1 VKIHRLRMVNF
12 RQHAH
17 TEMNFDRGITAIIG
31 PNGSGKTTVLEAI
44 AWALYGQ
51 PAIRGQRDGI
61 RFLGAGPRA
70 AVEVEL
76 EFELGGH
83 QYRVKRGL
91 TTAAVYLDGSDS
103 AVANSISAV
112 NELIARRMGMSRTE
126 FFNTYFTGQKDLAV
140 MAAMGTTE
148 RAQFLS
154 RVLGYERLRAA
165 QEIARETRRRI
176 GAEIVGLRSAL
187 PEQDTISNALIQA
200 RENLQAAIAKS
211 NEAGTRHAVALSDVR
226 RVTPI
231 WEQAQ
236 REREQW
242 QRLLAEITIVERE
255 IVDLTCDGEKLSG
268 ELLAIATV
276 HEELA
281 RLRIEVAPLPR
292 FRAELLALDELF
304 RQQGRRVAL
313 MENESA
319 LTDEIGQLQER
330 LTRIETAPALEEEVT
345 LELEAARTRLEE
357 TSQALEAART
367 EWVRDKQAAE
377 TKLQELRRQYGDV
390 KQQRDK
396 IVELGAEGVCPTCNR
411 VLGTNF
417 RGVVGQLG
425 EQLETLRVDGNYY
438 RDREEQ
444 LAAIPAAISSLE
456 EQRRTLA
463 TSLAGLERKLA
474 KVQAAVHELP
484 TVTRDLTVKTER
496 RDEMVTEINV
506 LSAVYDAARHAHV
519 RAEIERLAPLDLR
532 VARLEAAVERAPAA
546 QVERTRIDAALAV
559 ATQKRDILRKAGA
572 TREFSQETYDAIRAD
587 FDRFVEAARSTELTV
602 VSAQGDVRATQ
613 QLLDSAESAQREY
626 DKGADRLRLLNAQRL
641 VHDELDN
648 AFRDLRGDLND
659 ALRPE
664 LSEIASSFL
673 GTLTDERYN
682 QLELDERYDVI
693 ILEDGIAKPVISGG
707 EEDIANLVL
716 RLAISQMIA
725 DRSGQPFSLLVLDE
739 VFGSLDASRRDH
751 VLELLHR
758 LEDRFEQ
765 VILITHIESVR
776 EGVDR
781 VIMVRY
787 DEETGASVVDGG
799 EEGGTGGSLPDEAG
813 QESELLV
820 DADAVSPMQGA

>member
-1 VKIHRLRMVNF
+1 MKIHRLRMLNF

-17 TEMNFDRGITAIIG
+17 TEMTFDRGITAIIG

-44 AWALYGQ
+44 AWALYGL

-83 QYRVKRGL
+83 RYRVKRGL

-112 NELIARRMGMSRTE
+112 NELIARRMGMSRAE

-176 GAEIVGLRSAL
+176 GAEIVGLRSAM
-187 PEQDTISNALIQA
+187 PEPDVIAGAVAEASASLQD
-200 RENLQAAIAKS
+200 AIGRS
-211 NEAGTRHAVALSDVR
+211 NEAGTRHALALAELR
-226 RVTPI
+226 RVTPT

-255 IVDLTCDGEKLSG
+255 VSDLTRDGERLAS
-268 ELLAIATV
+268 ELIAIATV

-281 RLRIEVAPLPR
+281 GLRASVAPLPALR
-292 FRAELLALDELF
+292 EELLAIDELF
-304 RQQGRRVAL
+304 RQQGRRNAL
-313 MENESA
+313 IENERA
-319 LTDEIGQLQER
+319 LADEMIRLQER
-330 LTRIETAPALEEEVT
+330 LSRIETAPALEEEVT
-345 LELEAARTRLEE
+345 LELEAARAQLDE
-357 TSQALEAART
+357 TSQALETLRT
-367 EWVRDKQAAE
+367 EWVRDKQEAE
-377 TKLQELRRQYGDV
+377 TKLQELRRQYADV
-390 KQQRDK
+390 KQQRDR

-417 RGVVGQLG
+417 RGVVAQLG

-438 RDREEQ
+438 RDREDQ
-444 LAAIPAAISSLE
+444 LAATPAGVLALE
-456 EQRRTLA
+456 EQRRSLA
-463 TSLAGLERKLA
+463 TSLTTLERRLA

-484 TVTRDLTVKTER
+484 GLTRDIAAKNER
-496 RDEMVTEINV
+496 REEMLAEINAI
-506 LSAVYDAARHAHV
+506 SAVYDADRHAHV
-519 RAEIERLAPLDLR
+519 RAEIERLAPMDLR
-532 VARLEAAVERAPAA
+532 AARLEAAVERAPAA
-546 QVERTRIDAALAV
+546 HMERARIDAALA
-559 ATQKRDILRKAGA
+559 AAIQKRDTLRKAGA
-572 TREFSQETYDAIRAD
+572 TREFSQAAHDAIRAE
-587 FDRFVEAARSTELTV
+587 FERATESARTTELIV
-602 VSAQGDVRATQ
+602 VGAQGDVRAAQ
-613 QLLDSAESAQREY
+613 QRLDAAEAARQEY
-626 DKGADRLRLLNAQRL
+626 ERVAERLRTLNAQRL

-673 GTLTDERYN
+673 GSLTDERYN
-682 QLELDERYDVI
+682 RLELDDRYDIV
-693 ILEDGIAKPVISGG
+693 ILEDDVAKPVISGG
-707 EEDIANLVL
+707 EEDLGNLVL

-739 VFGSLDASRRDH
+739 VFGSLDASRRDN

-765 VILITHIESVR
+765 VILITHIENVR

-787 DEETGASVVDGG
+787 DEETGASVVEGG
-799 EEGGTGGSLPDEAG
+799 EEGAIAFPSMPDDVM
-813 QESELLV
+813 ESDEMF
-820 DADAVSPMQGA
+820 PMQGA

>member
-1 VKIHRLRMVNF
+1 MKINRLRMLNF
-12 RQHAH
+12 RQHAR
-17 TEMNFDRGITAIIG
+17 TEMTFDSGITAIIG

-51 PAIRGQRDGI
+51 PAIRGQRDGV
-61 RFLGAGPRA
+61 RFLGAGARA
-70 AVEVEL
+70 PVEVEL
-76 EFELGGH
+76 DFELGGH
-83 QYRVKRGL
+83 RYRVTRGL
-91 TTAAVYLDGSDS
+91 TTAAVFLDGSDS

-112 NELIARRMGMSRTE
+112 NELVARRMGMSRGE

-176 GAEIVGLRSAL
+176 GAEIAGLRSAM
-187 PEQDTISNALIQA
+187 PEPETIAGAVADAGSSLQD
-200 RENLQAAIAKS
+200 AIARS
-211 NEAGTRHAVALSDVR
+211 NEAGTRHSVALAELR
-226 RVTPI
+226 RMTPA

-255 IVDLTCDGEKLSG
+255 VFNLTRDGERLAS
-268 ELLAIATV
+268 ELIAIATV

-281 RLRIEVAPLPR
+281 ALRTAIAPLPALR
-292 FRAELLALDELF
+292 EELRRLDELF
-304 RQQGRRVAL
+304 RQQGRRLAL
-313 MENESA
+313 IENEHA
-319 LTDEIGQLQER
+319 LAEELVR
-330 LTRIETAPALEEEVT
+330 LRDRLSRVETAPALEEEVT
-345 LELEAARTRLEE
+345 LELEGVRTQFDE
-357 TSQALEAART
+357 TSDALETLRT
-367 EWVRDKQAAE
+367 EWVRDKQEAE
-377 TKLQELRRQYGDV
+377 TKLQELRRQYADV
-390 KQQRDK
+390 KQQRDR

-411 VLGTNF
+411 VLGANF
-417 RGVVGQLG
+417 RAVVTQLG
-425 EQLETLRVDGNYY
+425 EQLETLQVDGQYY
-438 RDREEQ
+438 RDREGQ
-444 LAAIPAAISSLE
+444 LAAIPGGVSDLE
-456 EQRRTLA
+456 ERRRGLA
-463 TSLAGLERKLA
+463 ASLTALERRLA

-484 TVTRDLTVKTER
+484 TLTREITAKNER
-496 RDEMVTEINV
+496 REEMLAEIN
-506 LSAVYDAARHAHV
+506 SISDVYDGARHTHV
-519 RAEIERLAPLDLR
+519 RAEIERIAPMDLR
-532 VARLEAAVERAPAA
+532 AARLEAAVERAPAA
-546 QVERTRIDAALAV
+546 QLERARIDTELAAAV
-559 ATQKRDILRKAGA
+559 AKRDTLRKAGA
-572 TREFSQETYDAIRAD
+572 TREFSQPAHDAIRSD
-587 FDRFVEAARSTELTV
+587 FEHSTESARATELIV
-602 VSAQGDVRATQ
+602 VGAQGDVRAAQ
-613 QLLDSAESAQREY
+613 QRLDTAEVAQREY
-626 DKGADRLRLLNAQRL
+626 ERIAERLRVLNSQRL

-673 GTLTDERYN
+673 GSLTDERYN
-682 QLELDERYDVI
+682 RLELDDRYDII

-707 EEDIANLVL
+707 EEDLANLVL

-739 VFGSLDASRRDH
+739 VFGSLDASRRDN

-781 VIMVRY
+781 VITVRY
-787 DEETGASVVDGG
+787 DEETGASIVDGG
-799 EEGGTGGSLPDEAG
+799 EDGVTRIPLAG
-813 QESELLV
+813 ADVLEV
-820 DADAVSPMQGA
+820 DVVSPLQGA

>member
-1 VKIHRLRMVNF
+1 MKINRLRMVNF
-12 RQHAH
+12 RQHAR
-17 TEMNFDRGITAIIG
+17 TDMKFENGVTAIIG

-61 RFLGAGPRA
+61 RFLGAGARA

-76 EFELGGH
+76 DFELGGH
-83 QYRVKRGL
+83 RYRVTRGL
-91 TTAAVYLDGSDS
+91 TTAAVYLDGSDH

-112 NELIARRMGMSRTE
+112 NELIARRMGMSRAE

-165 QEIARETRRRI
+165 QEIAREMRRKI
-176 GAEIVGLRSAL
+176 GAEIVGLRSAMAE
-187 PEQDTISNALIQA
+187 PELIAAAVSEAAASLQEAIS
-200 RENLQAAIAKS
+200 RS
-211 NEAGTRHAVALSDVR
+211 NEAGTRHAIALSEIR
-226 RVTPI
+226 RVTPL

-255 IVDLTCDGEKLSG
+255 VANLTRDGERLAS
-268 ELLAIATV
+268 ELIAIATV
-276 HEELA
+276 HEELGG
-281 RLRIEVAPLPR
+281 LRTSVAPLGALR
-292 FRAELLALDELF
+292 DELRRIDDLF
-304 RQQGRRVAL
+304 RQQGRRIAL
-313 MENESA
+313 MENERA
-319 LTDEIGQLQER
+319 LADELARLRER
-330 LTRIETAPALEEEVT
+330 LARLESAPALEEEVT
-345 LELEAARTRLEE
+345 LELEQARTQFDE
-357 TSQALEAART
+357 TSQSLEAQRT
-367 EWVRDKQAAE
+367 EWVRDKQEAE
-377 TKLQELRRQYGDV
+377 TKLQELRRQYADV
-390 KQQRDK
+390 KEQRDR
-396 IVELGAEGVCPTCNR
+396 IVELGAGGICPTCSR
-411 VLGTNF
+411 VLGENF
-417 RGVVGQLG
+417 RGVVAQFD
-425 EQLETLRVDGNYY
+425 EQLETLRVDGQYY
-438 RDREEQ
+438 RDREDQ
-444 LAAIPAAISSLE
+444 LAAMPAGIAALE
-456 EQRRTLA
+456 ERRRTLA
-463 TSLAGLERKLA
+463 ASLTALERRLA

-484 TVTRDLTVKTER
+484 GLTREIAAKNDR
-496 RDEMVTEINV
+496 REEMLAEINSI
-506 LSAVYDAARHAHV
+506 SAEYDAARHAHV

-546 QVERTRIDAALAV
+546 QVERARIDAELAT
-559 ATQKRDILRKAGA
+559 AIAKRDTLRKAGA
-572 TREFSQETYDAIRAD
+572 TREFSQAVHDGIRAD
-587 FDRFVEAARSTELTV
+587 FERATESARTTELV
-602 VSAQGDVRATQ
+602 VVGAQGDVRAAQ
-613 QLLDSAESAQREY
+613 QRLDMAEAARREY
-626 DKGADRLRLLNAQRL
+626 ERVAERMRVLNSQRL

-673 GTLTDERYN
+673 GALTDERYN
-682 QLELDERYDVI
+682 RLELDERYDIV
-693 ILEDGIAKPVISGG
+693 ILEDDIAKPIISGG
-707 EEDIANLVL
+707 EEDLANLVL

-739 VFGSLDASRRDH
+739 VFGSLDASRRDN

-787 DEETGASVVDGG
+787 DEETGSSVATGG
-799 EEGGTGGSLPDEAG
+799 EGDLSTLAMM
-813 QESELLV
+813 ESDDLEL
-820 DADAVSPMQGA
+820 DGVSPMQGA

>member
-1 VKIHRLRMVNF
+1 MRLNSLRMLNF
-12 RQHAH
+12 RQHAR
-17 TEMNFDRGITAIIG
+17 TEMTFGLGITAIIG

-51 PAIRGQRDGI
+51 PAIRGQRDGV

-70 AVEVEL
+70 PVEVEL
-76 EFELGGH
+76 DFELGGH
-83 QYRVKRGL
+83 RFRITRGL

-103 AVANSISAV
+103 AVASSISAV
-112 NELIARRMGMSRTE
+112 NELVARRMGMTRTE

-140 MAAMGTTE
+140 MAAMGATE

-176 GAEIVGLRSAL
+176 GAEIVGLRSAM
-187 PEQDTISNALIQA
+187 PEPAAVASAVSEA
-200 RENLQAAIAKS
+200 GASLQVAIARS
-211 NEAGTRHAVALSDVR
+211 NEAGTRHSVALAEVR
-226 RVTPI
+226 RITPA

-255 IVDLTCDGEKLSG
+255 VANLTRDGERVAS
-268 ELLAIATV
+268 ELIAIATV

-281 RLRIEVAPLPR
+281 GLQTSIAPLSALR
-292 FRAELLALDELF
+292 DDLLRLDELF
-304 RQQGRRVAL
+304 RQQGRRNAL
-313 MENESA
+313 SENERA
-319 LTDEIGQLQER
+319 LTDELAKLGER
-330 LTRIETAPALEEEVT
+330 LARLETAPAVEEKVT
-345 LELEAARTRLEE
+345 LELEATRAQFEE
-357 TSQALEAART
+357 TLQSLDTLRT
-367 EWVRDKQAAE
+367 EWVRDKQEAE
-377 TKLQELRRQYGDV
+377 TKLQELLRQYADV
-390 KQQRDK
+390 KQQRDR
-396 IVELGAEGVCPTCNR
+396 IVELGAEGICPTCSR
-411 VLGTNF
+411 ILGANF
-417 RGVVGQLG
+417 RAVVTQLG
-425 EQLETLRVDGNYY
+425 EQLETLQVDGRYY

-444 LAAIPAAISSLE
+444 LEAVPQAVAALE
-456 EQRRTLA
+456 DQRRTLA
-463 TSLAGLERKLA
+463 ASLTTLERRLA

-484 TVTRDLTVKTER
+484 GLMREIAGKGER
-496 RDEMVTEINV
+496 RDEMLSEIN
-506 LSAVYDAARHAHV
+506 SISDVYDGVMHAHV
-519 RAEIERLAPLDLR
+519 RAEIDRLTPMALR

-546 QVERTRIDAALAV
+546 QIERVRIDTDLAAAV
-559 ATQKRDILRKAGA
+559 TKRDTLRKAGA
-572 TREFSQETYDAIRAD
+572 TREFSQVAHDGIRVD
-587 FDRFVEAARSTELTV
+587 FDTSMESARSTELAV
-602 VSAQGDVRATQ
+602 VGAQGDVRAAQ
-613 QLLDSAESAQREY
+613 QRLDGAEAAQREY
-626 DKGADRLRLLNAQRL
+626 ERIAERMRLLNTQRL

-673 GTLTDERYN
+673 GSLTDERYN
-682 QLELDERYDVI
+682 RLELDERYDTV

-707 EEDIANLVL
+707 EEDLANLVL

-739 VFGSLDASRRDH
+739 VFGSLDASRRDN
-751 VLELLHR
+751 VLQLLHR

-781 VIMVRY
+781 VITVRY

-799 EEGGTGGSLPDEAG
+799 EGIALRLLRSGTDGGVVE
-813 QESELLV
+813 V
-820 DADAVSPMQGA
+820 DAVSPMQGA

>member
-1 VKIHRLRMVNF
+1 MKIHRLRMLNF
-12 RQHAH
+12 RQHAR
-17 TEMNFDRGITAIIG
+17 TEMTFDSGITAIIG

-51 PAIRGQRDGI
+51 PAIRGQRDGV
-61 RFLGAGPRA
+61 RFLGAGARA
-70 AVEVEL
+70 PVEVEL
-76 EFELGGH
+76 DFELGGH
-83 QYRVKRGL
+83 RYRVTRGL

-112 NELIARRMGMSRTE
+112 NELIARRMGMSRAE

-176 GAEIVGLRSAL
+176 GSEIVGLRSAM
-187 PEQDTISNALIQA
+187 PEPETIAGAMLEAGTSLQDAV
-200 RENLQAAIAKS
+200 AKS
-211 NEAGTRHAVALSDVR
+211 NEAGTRHSVALGELR
-226 RVTPI
+226 RVTPM

-255 IVDLTCDGEKLSG
+255 VSNLTRDGERLAS
-268 ELLAIATV
+268 ELIAIATV

-281 RLRIEVAPLPR
+281 VLRTAVAPLR
-292 FRAELLALDELF
+292 AFREELQRLDELF
-304 RQQGRRVAL
+304 RQQGRRLAL
-313 MENESA
+313 IENERA
-319 LTDEIGQLQER
+319 LADELVRLRER
-330 LTRIETAPALEEEVT
+330 LARLETAPALEEEVT
-345 LELEAARTRLEE
+345 LELEGARAQFEE
-357 TSQALEAART
+357 TSQALETLRT
-367 EWVRDKQAAE
+367 EWVRDKQEAE
-377 TKLQELRRQYGDV
+377 TKLQELRRQYADV
-390 KQQRDK
+390 KQQRDR

-417 RGVVGQLG
+417 RAVVTQFG
-425 EQLETLRVDGNYY
+425 EQLETLQVDGQYY
-438 RDREEQ
+438 RDREGQ
-444 LAAIPAAISSLE
+444 LAAIPAGVSDLE
-456 EQRRTLA
+456 ERRRGLA
-463 TSLAGLERKLA
+463 TALTALERRLA

-484 TVTRDLTVKTER
+484 GVTRDITAKSER
-496 RDEMVTEINV
+496 SDEMLAEIN
-506 LSAVYDAARHAHV
+506 SISDVYDGTRHAHV
-519 RAEIERLAPLDLR
+519 RAEIERLAPMDLR
-532 VARLEAAVERAPAA
+532 AARLEAAVERAPAA
-546 QVERTRIDAALAV
+546 QVERARIDAELATAV
-559 ATQKRDILRKAGA
+559 AKRDTLRRAGA
-572 TREFSQETYDAIRAD
+572 TREFSQSAHDAIRAD
-587 FDRFVEAARSTELTV
+587 FERSTESSRATELIV
-602 VSAQGDVRATQ
+602 VGAQGDVRAAQ
-613 QLLDSAESAQREY
+613 QRLDTAETAQREY
-626 DKGADRLRLLNAQRL
+626 ERIAERLRVLNAQRL

-673 GTLTDERYN
+673 GSLTDERYN
-682 QLELDERYDVI
+682 RLELDDRYDII

-707 EEDIANLVL
+707 EEDLANLVL

-739 VFGSLDASRRDH
+739 VFGSLDVSRRDN

-781 VIMVRY
+781 VITVRY
-787 DEETGASVVDGG
+787 DEETGASIVSSG
-799 EEGGTGGSLPDEAG
+799 EELMAPISLIGSEGVEID
-813 QESELLV
+813 V
-820 DADAVSPMQGA
+820 VSPMQGA

>member
-1 VKIHRLRMVNF
+1 MKIHRLRMVNF

-17 TEMNFDRGITAIIG
+17 TEMTFDRGITAIIG

-76 EFELGGH
+76 EFDLGGH

-91 TTAAVYLDGSDS
+91 TTAAVFLDGSDS

-165 QEIARETRRRI
+165 QEIARETRRRV

-187 PEQDTISNALIQA
+187 PEHDTILNALTEA
-200 RENLQAAIAKS
+200 RANLQTAIGKS
-211 NEAGTRHAVALSDVR
+211 NEAGTRHAVALGDVR

-255 IVDLTCDGEKLSG
+255 ITDLTRDEERLSG

-281 RLRIEVAPLPR
+281 RLRTEITPLPK
-292 FRAELLALDELF
+292 FRGELVALDELF

-313 MENESA
+313 MENERS
-319 LTDEIGQLQER
+319 LTEEIGQLQER

-345 LELEAARTRLEE
+345 LELEAARARLEE
-357 TSQALEAART
+357 ASQALEASRT
-367 EWVRDKQAAE
+367 EWVRDKQEAE
-377 TKLQELRRQYGDV
+377 TKLQELRRQYADV
-390 KQQRDK
+390 KQQRDQ

-417 RGVVGQLG
+417 RGVVGQLS

-438 RDREEQ
+438 RDREDQ
-444 LAAIPAAISSLE
+444 LAAVPAAIGSLE

-484 TVTRDLTVKTER
+484 SVTRDLMVKTER
-496 RDEMVTEINV
+496 RDEMLAEINV
-506 LSAVYDAARHAHV
+506 LSAVYDAARHTHV
-519 RAEIERLAPLDLR
+519 RAEIERLAPFDLR
-532 VARLEAAVERAPAA
+532 AARLEAAVERAPAA
-546 QVERTRIDAALAV
+546 QIERTRIDAALAA
-559 ATQKRDILRKAGA
+559 ATQKRDTLRKAGA
-572 TREFSQETYDAIRAD
+572 TREFSQEAHDATRSD
-587 FDRFVEAARSTELTV
+587 FVRFAELARTTELAV

-613 QLLDSAESAQREY
+613 QLVDSAEAAQREY
-626 DKGADRLRLLNAQRL
+626 DRSADRLRLLNVQRL

-693 ILEDGIAKPVISGG
+693 ILEDGVAKPVISGG

-787 DEETGASVVDGG
+787 DEETGASIVDGG
-799 EEGGTGGSLPDEAG
+799 AEGGWDEASSNEDR
-813 QESELLV
+813 QESALLV
-820 DADAVSPMQGA
+820 DAVVVSPMQGA